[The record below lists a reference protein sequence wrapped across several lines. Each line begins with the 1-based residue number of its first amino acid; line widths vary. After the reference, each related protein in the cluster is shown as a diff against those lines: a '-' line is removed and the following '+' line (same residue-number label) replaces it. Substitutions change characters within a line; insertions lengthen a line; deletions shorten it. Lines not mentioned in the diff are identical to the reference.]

1 MLRTDYHMEEEKA
14 VQPWYKI
21 LYVQVL
27 IAIALGITI
36 GHFFPDFGTKLEPL
50 GKAFIN
56 LIKMVITPIIF
67 CTIVAGIANMRDL
80 GQMGRIGLKAIIYFE
95 VVSTFAL
102 LIGFLVGHLVEPG
115 AGINAHI
122 SNFAAKDI
130 TKVNEYATSAQSHTM
145 VDFFMDLIPKTAFSP
160 FVEGNILQVLLIAI
174 LFGVVLTRVPEERA
188 RPLLNFIEAM
198 AEVFFGM
205 VGIITKLAPIGAF
218 GAMAFTIGKFGIATL
233 GNLIGLIA
241 TFYVTAFLFVIIVL
255 GLIAR
260 LTGFNIFKFLRY
272 IKEEL
277 LLILGTSSSESALPQ
292 LMKKLEKMGCKKS
305 VVGLVVPTGYSF
317 NLDGTNIYM
326 TLAVLFIAQ
335 ALGIDLTL
343 WQQVTIFAVAMLTS
357 KGASGVTGAG
367 FVTLAGT
374 LMVVPDIPVAGMALI
389 LGIDRFMS
397 EVRALTNFIGN
408 GVATVAVSKW
418 EKALDT
424 ETMNKVLSQK

>member
-1 MLRTDYHMEEEKA
+1 MIKNDYHVYDK
-14 VQPWYKI
+14 QPKPWYKV

-27 IAIALGITI
+27 IAIALGILI
-36 GHFFPDFGTKLEPL
+36 GHFWPQFGISLEPL
-50 GKAFIN
+50 GKGFIN

-80 GQMGRIGLKAIIYFE
+80 KQMGRVGLKALIYFE
-95 VVSTFAL
+95 VVSTLAL
-102 LIGFLVGHLVEPG
+102 IVGFITGHLVKPG
-115 AGINAHI
+115 VGINA
-122 SNFAAKDI
+122 SVSSFAAKDVA
-130 TKVNEYATSAQSHTM
+130 KVSEFAAQSQSHGM
-145 VDFFMDLIPKTAFSP
+145 VDFVMDLIPKTAFSP

-188 RPLLNFIEAM
+188 RPLIHFIEGTSD
-198 AEVFFGM
+198 VFFGM

-218 GAMAFTIGKFGIATL
+218 GAMAFTIGKFGISSLANLL
-233 GNLIGLIA
+233 GLIG
-241 TFYVTAFLFVIIVL
+241 TFYLTALLFVIIVL
-255 GLIAR
+255 GIIAKF
-260 LTGFNIFKFLRY
+260 TGFSIFKFIKY

-277 LLILGTSSSESALPQ
+277 LLVLGTSSSESALPH
-292 LMKKLEKMGCKKS
+292 LMEKLERMGCKKS

-335 ALGIDLTL
+335 AMNIDLTL
-343 WQQVTIFAVAMLTS
+343 TQQLTILGVAMLTS
-357 KGASGVTGAG
+357 KGASGVTGAE

-397 EVRALTNFIGN
+397 EVRALTNFVGN
-408 GVATVAVSKW
+408 GVATVVVSKW
-418 EKALDT
+418 ENALDEPQMQQT
-424 ETMNKVLSQK
+424 LK

>member
-1 MLRTDYHMEEEKA
+1 MLNTDYHLEEDKKT
-14 VQPWYKI
+14 QPWYKI

-27 IAIALGITI
+27 IAIALGILV
-36 GHFFPDFGTKLEPL
+36 GHFYPKFGVSLEPL

-80 GQMGRIGLKAIIYFE
+80 GQMGRVGLKALIYFE
-95 VVSTFAL
+95 VVSTLAL
-102 LIGFLVGHLVEPG
+102 IAGFVVGHIAKPG
-115 AGINAHI
+115 VGINASI
-122 SNFAAKDI
+122 SSFASKDVA
-130 TKVNEYATSAQSHTM
+130 KVNEFVNASQSHGI
-145 VDFFMDLIPKTAFSP
+145 VDFLMDLIPKTAFSP

-174 LFGVVLTRVPEERA
+174 LFGVVLTRIPEERA
-188 RPLLNFIEAM
+188 QPLIHFIEGTS
-198 AEVFFGM
+198 EVFFGM

-218 GAMAFTIGKFGIATL
+218 GAMAFTIGKFGIGSLT
-233 GNLIGLIA
+233 NLLGLIA
-241 TFYVTAFLFVIIVL
+241 TFYLTAFLFVIIVL

-260 LTGFNIFKFLRY
+260 ITGFSIFKFLRY

-277 LLILGTSSSESALPQ
+277 LLVLGTSSSESALPH
-292 LMKKLEKMGCKKS
+292 LMRKLEKMGCKKS

-335 ALGIDLTL
+335 ALNIDLTL
-343 WQQVTIFAVAMLTS
+343 WQQLTIFAVAMLTS

-418 EKALDT
+418 EKALD
-424 ETMNKVLSQK
+424 EDAMNKALSK

>member
-1 MLRTDYHMEEEKA
+1 MLKTDYNMDEDK
-14 VQPWYKI
+14 VIQPWYKV

-27 IAIALGITI
+27 IAIVLGILI
-36 GHFFPDFGTKLEPL
+36 GHFYPKFGVSLEPL

-56 LIKMVITPIIF
+56 LVKMVITPIIF

-80 GQMGRIGLKAIIYFE
+80 GQMGRVGLKALIYFE
-95 VVSTFAL
+95 VVSTLAL
-102 LIGFLVGHLVEPG
+102 AAGFLVGHIAKPG
-115 AGINAHI
+115 VGINASI
-122 SNFAAKDI
+122 SSFASKDVA
-130 TKVNEYATSAQSHTM
+130 KVNEFAATSQSHTM
-145 VDFFMDLIPKTAFSP
+145 VDFFMDLIPKTVFSP

-188 RPLLNFIEAM
+188 RPLISFIEGM
-198 AEVFFGM
+198 SEVFFGM

-218 GAMAFTIGKFGIATL
+218 GAMAFTIGKFGIGSLT
-233 GNLIGLIA
+233 NLLGLIA
-241 TFYVTAFLFVIIVL
+241 TFYFTAFLFVVIVL

-260 LTGFNIFKFLRY
+260 MTGFSIFKFLRY

-277 LLILGTSSSESALPQ
+277 LLVLGTSSSESALPH
-292 LMKKLEKMGCKKS
+292 LMNKLEKMGCKKS

-335 ALGIDLTL
+335 ALNIDLTL
-343 WQQVTIFAVAMLTS
+343 WQQLTIFAVAMLTS
-357 KGASGVTGAG
+357 KGATGVTGAG

-374 LMVVPDIPVAGMALI
+374 LMVVLDIPVAGMALI

-418 EKALDT
+418 EKALD
-424 ETMNKVLSQK
+424 EEAMHKALK

>member
-1 MLRTDYHMEEEKA
+1 MIKNDYHVYDK
-14 VQPWYKI
+14 QPKPWYKV

-27 IAIALGITI
+27 IAIALGILI
-36 GHFFPDFGTKLEPL
+36 GHFWPQFGISLEPL
-50 GKAFIN
+50 GKGFIN

-80 GQMGRIGLKAIIYFE
+80 KQMGRVGLKALIYFE
-95 VVSTFAL
+95 VVSTLAL
-102 LIGFLVGHLVEPG
+102 IVGFITGHLVKPG
-115 AGINAHI
+115 VGINA
-122 SNFAAKDI
+122 SVSSFAAKDVA
-130 TKVNEYATSAQSHTM
+130 KVSEFAAQSQSHGM
-145 VDFFMDLIPKTAFSP
+145 VDFVMDLIPKTAFSP

-188 RPLLNFIEAM
+188 RPLIHFIEGTSD
-198 AEVFFGM
+198 VFFGM

-218 GAMAFTIGKFGIATL
+218 GAMAFTIGKFGISSLANLL
-233 GNLIGLIA
+233 GLIG
-241 TFYVTAFLFVIIVL
+241 TFYLTALLFVIIVL
-255 GLIAR
+255 GIIAKF
-260 LTGFNIFKFLRY
+260 TGFSIFKFIKY

-277 LLILGTSSSESALPQ
+277 LLVLGTSSSESALPH
-292 LMKKLEKMGCKKS
+292 LMEKLERMGCKKS

-335 ALGIDLTL
+335 AMNIDLTL
-343 WQQVTIFAVAMLTS
+343 TQQLTILGVAMLTS

-397 EVRALTNFIGN
+397 EVRALTNFVGN
-408 GVATVAVSKW
+408 GVATVVVSKW
-418 EKALDT
+418 ENALDEPQMQQT
-424 ETMNKVLSQK
+424 LK

>member
-1 MLRTDYHMEEEKA
+1 MLKTDYYLEEDK
-14 VQPWYKI
+14 VKQPWYKI

-27 IAIALGITI
+27 IAIALGILV
-36 GHFFPDFGTKLEPL
+36 GHFYPKLGVSLEPL

-80 GQMGRIGLKAIIYFE
+80 GQMGRVGLNYFE
-95 VVSTFAL
+95 VVSTLAL
-102 LIGFLVGHLVEPG
+102 IAGFIVGHVAKPG
-115 AGINAHI
+115 VGINA
-122 SNFAAKDI
+122 SVSSFAAKDV
-130 TKVNEYATSAQSHTM
+130 TKVNEYVAASQGHTM

-174 LFGVVLTRVPEERA
+174 LFGVVLTRIPEERA
-188 RPLLNFIEAM
+188 QPLIHFIEGM
-198 AEVFFGM
+198 SEVFFGM
-205 VGIITKLAPIGAF
+205 VGIITKLAPLGAF
-218 GAMAFTIGKFGIATL
+218 GAMAFTIGKFGIGSLT
-233 GNLIGLIA
+233 NLLGLIA
-241 TFYVTAFLFVIIVL
+241 TFYLTAFLFVVIVL
-255 GLIAR
+255 GIIAR
-260 LTGFNIFKFLRY
+260 ITGFSIFKFLRY

-277 LLILGTSSSESALPQ
+277 LLVLGTSSSESALPH
-292 LMKKLEKMGCKKS
+292 LMNKLEKMGCKKS
-305 VVGLVVPTGYSF
+305 IVGLVVPTGYSF

-335 ALGIDLTL
+335 ALNIDLTL
-343 WQQVTIFAVAMLTS
+343 WQQLTIFAVAMLTS

-418 EKALDT
+418 EKALD
-424 ETMNKVLSQK
+424 EDAMNKALSK

>member
-1 MLRTDYHMEEEKA
+1 MLNSDYHLSADVAPK
-14 VQPWYKI
+14 PWYKV

-27 IAIALGITI
+27 AAIVLGIVI
-36 GHFFPDFGTKLEPL
+36 GHFYPKLGIDLEPL

-56 LIKMVITPIIF
+56 LVKMVITPIIF

-80 GQMGRIGLKAIIYFE
+80 GQMGRVGLKALIYFE
-95 VVSTFAL
+95 VVSTLAL
-102 LIGFLVGHLVEPG
+102 LIGFVVGHIAKPG
-115 AGINAHI
+115 VGINADI
-122 SNFAAKDI
+122 TSFAAKDVA
-130 TKVNEYATSAQSHTM
+130 KVNEFVNASKSHGM

-188 RPLLNFIEAM
+188 RPLIHFIEGM
-198 AEVFFGM
+198 SEVFFGM

-218 GAMAFTIGKFGIATL
+218 GAMAFTIGKFGISSL
-233 GNLIGLIA
+233 SNLIGLIA
-241 TFYVTAFLFVIIVL
+241 TFYLTAFLFVIIVL
-255 GLIAR
+255 GLIAKF
-260 LTGFNIFKFLRY
+260 TGFSIFKFLRY

-277 LLILGTSSSESALPQ
+277 LLVLGTSSSESALPH
-292 LMKKLEKMGCKKS
+292 LMGKLEKMGCKKS

-335 ALGIDLTL
+335 ALNIDLTL
-343 WQQVTIFAVAMLTS
+343 WQQFTIFAVAMLTS

-397 EVRALTNFIGN
+397 EVRALTNFVGN
-408 GVATVAVSKW
+408 GVAAVAVSKW
-418 EKALDT
+418 EKALD
-424 ETMNKVLSQK
+424 EEAMNKALSK

>member
-1 MLRTDYHMEEEKA
+1 MIKNDYHVYDNQPK
-14 VQPWYKI
+14 PWYKV

-27 IAIALGITI
+27 IAIALGILI
-36 GHFFPDFGTKLEPL
+36 GHFWPRFGISLEPL
-50 GKAFIN
+50 GKGFIN

-80 GQMGRIGLKAIIYFE
+80 KQMGRVGLKALIYFE
-95 VVSTFAL
+95 VVSTLAL
-102 LIGFLVGHLVEPG
+102 IVGFITGHLIKPG
-115 AGINAHI
+115 IGINA
-122 SNFAAKDI
+122 SVSSFAAKDVA
-130 TKVNEYATSAQSHTM
+130 KVSEFAAQSQGHGM
-145 VDFFMDLIPKTAFSP
+145 VDFLMGLIPTTAFSP

-174 LFGVVLTRVPEERA
+174 MFGVVLTRVPEERA
-188 RPLLNFIEAM
+188 RPLIHFIEGTSD
-198 AEVFFGM
+198 VFFGM

-218 GAMAFTIGKFGIATL
+218 GAMAFTIGKFGISSLANLL
-233 GNLIGLIA
+233 GLIG
-241 TFYVTAFLFVIIVL
+241 TFYLTALLFVVIVL
-255 GLIAR
+255 GIIAK
-260 LTGFNIFKFLRY
+260 LTGFSIFKFIKY

-277 LLILGTSSSESALPQ
+277 LLVLGTSSSESALPH
-292 LMKKLEKMGCKKS
+292 LMEKLERMGCKKS

-335 ALGIDLTL
+335 ALNIDLTL
-343 WQQVTIFAVAMLTS
+343 WQQLTILGVAMLTS

-397 EVRALTNFIGN
+397 EVRALTNFVGN
-408 GVATVAVSKW
+408 GVATVVVSKW
-418 EKALDT
+418 ENSLDENQMHEAL
-424 ETMNKVLSQK
+424 K

>member
-1 MLRTDYHMEEEKA
+1 MIKNDYHVYDK
-14 VQPWYKI
+14 QPKPWYKV

-27 IAIALGITI
+27 IAIALGILI
-36 GHFFPDFGTKLEPL
+36 GHFWPQFGISLEPL
-50 GKAFIN
+50 GKGFIN

-80 GQMGRIGLKAIIYFE
+80 KQMGRVGLKALIYFE
-95 VVSTFAL
+95 VVSTLAL
-102 LIGFLVGHLVEPG
+102 IVGFITGHLVKPG
-115 AGINAHI
+115 VGINATA
-122 SNFAAKDI
+122 SSFAAKDVA
-130 TKVNEYATSAQSHTM
+130 KVSEFAAQSQSHGM
-145 VDFFMDLIPKTAFSP
+145 VDFVMDLIPKTAFSP

-188 RPLLNFIEAM
+188 RPLIQFIEGTSD
-198 AEVFFGM
+198 VFFGM

-218 GAMAFTIGKFGIATL
+218 GAMAFTIGKFGISSLANLL
-233 GNLIGLIA
+233 GLIG
-241 TFYVTAFLFVIIVL
+241 TFYLTALLFVIVVL
-255 GLIAR
+255 GIIAKF
-260 LTGFNIFKFLRY
+260 TGFSIFKFIKY

-277 LLILGTSSSESALPQ
+277 LLVLGTSSSESALPH
-292 LMKKLEKMGCKKS
+292 LMGKLEHMGCKKS

-335 ALGIDLTL
+335 AMNIDLTL
-343 WQQVTIFAVAMLTS
+343 TQQLTILGVAMLTS

-397 EVRALTNFIGN
+397 EVRALTNFVGN
-408 GVATVAVSKW
+408 GVATVVVSKW
-418 EKALDT
+418 ENALD
-424 ETMNKVLSQK
+424 ENQMHQALK